1 MKKRCNCGWENLTV
15 INSTYIQ
22 MCSDEDFIRIDAIA
36 GYDNK
41 VLHLM
46 FIKKNYGEARMKTC
60 MYCWHYCGEYVFCH
74 KGLRPGDRNFVIC
87 GMYAHSQTLEDKC
100 KGKLLGNQE

>member
-1 MKKRCNCGWENLTV
+1 
-15 INSTYIQ
+15 
-22 MCSDEDFIRIDAIA
+22 
-36 GYDNK
+36 
-41 VLHLM
+41 
-46 FIKKNYGEARMKTC
+46 MKTC

-100 KGKLLGNQE
+100 KGLQQGKE